1 MQPPPQPQLATKPP
15 QQSLVRAGPKH
26 VKYTPPAPK
35 TIDEMVAQNQRV
47 IAQKSQR
54 GKGANSSAN
63 RQSVL
68 PQMSPID
75 PNQYRGQEKDIVA
88 KYLDADLMN
97 KDAFESKNARF
108 ALGIGMPEAR
118 AIHKRTD
125 GKYKTFR
132 D

>member
-1 MQPPPQPQLATKPP
+1 
-15 QQSLVRAGPKH
+15 
-26 VKYTPPAPK
+26 
-35 TIDEMVAQNQRV
+35 MVAQNQRV

-54 GKGANSSAN
+54 GKGANASGTRAN
-63 RQSVL
+63 GQSVL

-97 KDAFESKNARF
+97 KDALESKNARF

-118 AIHKRTD
+118 AIHKRTN
-125 GKYKTFR
+125 GKCKTFR